1 MLNKNELNEFLDSFD
16 YVAKKS
22 ELLLEE
28 LNKFKNTDIQ
38 LKEEL
43 HNLKALL
50 AKFSNLEEK
59 LKTEVSEVVK
69 NEVEEVVKQNKK
81 DLNKQIKAID
91 YLLKRIEKLET
102 FKTNCFYYFLV
113 GFFVGLLPIIL
124 IYLNILKI

>member
-28 LNKFKNTDIQ
+28 LNKFKDTDIQ

-43 HNLKALL
+43 NNLKALL
-50 AKFSNLEEK
+50 TKFSSLEEK
-59 LKTEVSEVVK
+59 LKEDVREAVK
-69 NEVEEVVKQNKK
+69 NEIEELIKQNKK
-81 DLNKQIKAID
+81 DLNKQIKAIN
-91 YLLKRIEKLET
+91 YLLKKVEKLEV

-113 GFFVGLLPIIL
+113 GFFVGLIPIVL

>member
-16 YVAKKS
+16 YVSKKS

-43 HNLKALL
+43 NNLKALL
-50 AKFSNLEEK
+50 AKFSNLEQK
-59 LKTEVSEVVK
+59 LKEDVNEVVK
-69 NEVEEVVKQNKK
+69 NEIEELIKQNKK
-81 DLNKQIKAID
+81 DLNKQIKAINF
-91 YLLKRIEKLET
+91 LLKKIEKFET
-102 FKTNCFYYFLV
+102 FKTNCFYYFLA
-113 GFFVGLLPIIL
+113 GFFVGLVPIVL

>member
-38 LKEEL
+38 IKEEIN
-43 HNLKALL
+43 NLKSLL
-50 AKFSNLEEK
+50 AKFSNLEQK
-59 LKTEVSEVVK
+59 LKEDISEVVK
-69 NEVEEVVKQNKK
+69 NEVEQIIKQNKK
-81 DLNKQIKAID
+81 DLNKEAKAIN
-91 YLLKRIEKLET
+91 YLIKKIEKLET
-102 FKTNCFYYFLV
+102 FKTNCFIYYV
-113 GFFVGLLPIIL
+113 VGLFTGLIPLLL